1 MPQRDTE
8 RMSELAGNGLMKPR
22 ENYLNL
28 PNILSIVRILT
39 APILIVLLL
48 DPDKVLSLAAAL
60 VFALVCL
67 TDWVDGYLA
76 RKWGLITAFGKF
88 LDPLADKVLVT
99 TALIMLIPLGR
110 VPAWMVALII
120 GREMA
125 VTGLRVV
132 ASTMGISIPASILGK
147 YKTLLQ
153 IIAIVPLIVHHS
165 YFGID
170 FHAVGFVI
178 LIIAFVMTVVSGVDY
193 FLKFFRSHTLG
204 GR

>member
-1 MPQRDTE
+1 
-8 RMSELAGNGLMKPR
+8 MSGFAGNGLMKKVR
-22 ENYLNL
+22 EENYLNL

-48 DPDKVLSLAAAL
+48 DPDKLLSLAAAL

-67 TDWVDGYLA
+67 TDWIDGYLA

-99 TALIMLIPLGR
+99 TAFVMLIPLGR

-132 ASTMGISIPASILGK
+132 ASDMGISIAASILGK

-153 IIAIVPLIVHHS
+153 IVALVPLIIHYP
-165 YFGID
+165 YFGFD
-170 FHAVGFVI
+170 FHSAGFII
-178 LIIAFVMTVVSGVDY
+178 LIIAFVMTIVSGVDY
-193 FLKFFRSHTLG
+193 FIKFFRTHTLKG
-204 GR
+204 P